1 MKKFDLAVVGS
12 GPGGYRAA
20 VLAALRG
27 LKVAIVEKEAWG
39 GCCLN
44 RGCVPKKDWYH
55 SARLIAASGGFGRR
69 GIRGELSG
77 DLARAWRHQ
86 HDVVAA
92 IRASYQDYLKRLGVV
107 LCSGTARFADAAT
120 LAVDGARIA
129 AANFVVATGA
139 APYVPPNLQRLAQ
152 RVVTTD
158 DLFGA
163 PPPAGKRVAVIGS
176 GVVATEFAFILA
188 MFGLEVVWLSQHEPL
203 ASRGY
208 SATARKM
215 LQARLA
221 DFGVRVRTASRVR
234 SLQADENGVR
244 LTLPDGTQ
252 EHVDWVLLGTGRLPH
267 TASLDPAQAGIA
279 LDARGFVIVNRF
291 QQTSQPHVYAIG
303 DVANPAMTSNH
314 ALAEAAVAVANV
326 IAPQTHA
333 SDPGAVPE
341 VVYSALELAR
351 IGLDEEGAEALGC
364 EPATGFTAF
373 ETNPAALVEDD
384 AAGFV
389 RVVADADTGKLL
401 GAEIAGSAAGELIH
415 LAGIEFGSPDAL
427 ARLAALPYNHP
438 ARAEEVLNAIETLAA
453 RWGLKRQIFTPL
465 RSR

>member
-27 LKVAIVEKEAWG
+27 LKVAIVEKDAWG

-44 RGCVPKKDWYH
+44 RGCVPKRDWYH

-107 LCSGTARFADAAT
+107 LFSGTARFVDAAT

-129 AANFVVATGA
+129 AANFIVATGA

-188 MFGLEVVWLSQHEPL
+188 LFGLEVVWLAQHEPL
-203 ASRGY
+203 ASRRF

-215 LQARLA
+215 LHARLA
-221 DFGVRVRTASRVR
+221 DCGVRARTASRVR
-234 SLQADENGVR
+234 SLQADANGVL

-252 EHVDWVLLGTGRLPH
+252 ERVDWVLLGAGRLPH
-267 TASLDPAQAGIA
+267 TASLDPAHAGVA
-279 LDARGFVIVNRF
+279 LDARGFITVNRF
-291 QQTSQPHVYAIG
+291 QQTSQPHIYAAG

-326 IAPQTHA
+326 IAPQTRA

-351 IGLDEEGAEALGC
+351 IGLDEEGAEAAGC
-364 EPATGFTAF
+364 EPAIGFTAF
-373 ETNPAALVEDD
+373 ETNPAARVEDD
-384 AAGFV
+384 TAGFV
-389 RVVADADTGKLL
+389 RVVADSATGKLL

-415 LAGIEFGSPDAL
+415 LAGIEFGSADAL

-438 ARAEEVLNAIETLAA
+438 ARAEEILNAIETLAA
-453 RWGLKRQIFTPL
+453 RWGLKPQVFMPARG
-465 RSR
+465 R

>member
-27 LKVAIVEKEAWG
+27 LKVAIVEKDAWG

-55 SARLIAASGGFGRR
+55 SARLIAASGGFGQR
-69 GIRGELSG
+69 GICGELSG
-77 DLARAWRHQ
+77 DLTRAWQHQ
-86 HDVVAA
+86 HEVVAA

-107 LCSGTARFADAAT
+107 LCSGAARFADAAT

-129 AANFVVATGA
+129 ATNFIVATGA
-139 APYVPPNLQRLAQ
+139 APCVPPNLQRIAR

-158 DLFGA
+158 DLFAA
-163 PPPAGKRVAVIGS
+163 PPPAGKRVAIIGS
-176 GVVATEFAFILA
+176 GVVATEFSFILA
-188 MFGLEVVWLSQHEPL
+188 MFGLEVVWLAQHEPL

-208 SATARKM
+208 SATARRM

-221 DFGVRVRTASRVR
+221 DFGVRARTASRVR

-244 LTLPDGTQ
+244 LELPDGTQ

-267 TASLDPAQAGIA
+267 TASLHPAQAGVA
-279 LDARGFVIVNRF
+279 LDARGFIIVNRF
-291 QQTSQPHVYAIG
+291 QQTSQPHIYAVG

-326 IAPQTHA
+326 IAPQTRA
-333 SDPGAVPE
+333 SDPGAVPD

-351 IGLDEEGAEALGC
+351 IGLGEEGAEALGC

-438 ARAEEVLNAIETLAA
+438 ARAEEILNAIETLAA
-453 RWGLKRQIFTPL
+453 RWGLKAQVFTPL
-465 RSR
+465 RGR

>member
-27 LKVAIVEKEAWG
+27 LKVAIVEKDAWG

-55 SARLIAASGGFGRR
+55 SARLIAASGGFGQR

-77 DLARAWRHQ
+77 DLTRAWQHQ
-86 HDVVAA
+86 REVVAA

-129 AANFVVATGA
+129 ATNFIVATGA
-139 APYVPPNLQRLAQ
+139 APCVPPNLQRIAQ

-158 DLFGA
+158 DLFAA
-163 PPPAGKRVAVIGS
+163 PPPAGQRVAVIGS
-176 GVVATEFAFILA
+176 GVVATEFSFILA

-208 SATARKM
+208 SATARRM

-221 DFGVRVRTASRVR
+221 DFGVRARTASRVR
-234 SLQADENGVR
+234 ALQADENGVR
-244 LTLPDGTQ
+244 LELPDGTQ

-267 TASLDPAQAGIA
+267 TASLDPAQAGIS
-279 LDARGFVIVNRF
+279 LDARGFIIVNRF

-326 IAPQTHA
+326 IAPQTRA

-351 IGLDEEGAEALGC
+351 IGLGEEGAEALGC

-415 LAGIEFGSPDAL
+415 LVGIEFGSPDAL

-438 ARAEEVLNAIETLAA
+438 ARAEEILNAIETLAA
-453 RWGLKRQIFTPL
+453 RWGLRAQVFAPL
-465 RSR
+465 RGR

>member
-1 MKKFDLAVVGS
+1 
-12 GPGGYRAA
+12 
-20 VLAALRG
+20 
-27 LKVAIVEKEAWG
+27 
-39 GCCLN
+39 
-44 RGCVPKKDWYH
+44 
-55 SARLIAASGGFGRR
+55 
-69 GIRGELSG
+69 
-77 DLARAWRHQ
+77 
-86 HDVVAA
+86 
-92 IRASYQDYLKRLGVV
+92 
-107 LCSGTARFADAAT
+107 
-120 LAVDGARIA
+120 
-129 AANFVVATGA
+129 
-139 APYVPPNLQRLAQ
+139 
-152 RVVTTD
+152 
-158 DLFGA
+158 
-163 PPPAGKRVAVIGS
+163 
-176 GVVATEFAFILA
+176 
-188 MFGLEVVWLSQHEPL
+188 VWLAQHEPL

-208 SATARKM
+208 SATARRM

-221 DFGVRVRTASRVR
+221 DFGVRARTASRVR

-244 LTLPDGTQ
+244 LELPDGTQ

-267 TASLDPAQAGIA
+267 TASLHPAQAGIA

-326 IAPQTHA
+326 IAPQTRA

-351 IGLDEEGAEALGC
+351 IGLGEEGAEALGC

-373 ETNPAALVEDD
+373 ETNPAALVEGD

-389 RVVADADTGKLL
+389 RVVADADTGRLL

-438 ARAEEVLNAIETLAA
+438 ARAEEILNAIETLAA
-453 RWGLKRQIFTPL
+453 RWGLKRQVFTSARGRCSDWNKQDHKVFIRMQDLPCDCEPGAKTVMRFESTAAGVAL
-465 RSR
+465 ALAPGNGY

>member
-1 MKKFDLAVVGS
+1 VKKFDLAVVGS

-27 LKVAIVEKEAWG
+27 LKVAIVEKDAWG

-44 RGCVPKKDWYH
+44 RGCVPKRDWYH
-55 SARLIAASGGFGRR
+55 SARLLAASGGFGQR

-77 DLARAWRHQ
+77 DLARAWQHQ

-92 IRASYQDYLKRLGVV
+92 IHASYQDYLKRLGVA
-107 LCSGTARFADAAT
+107 LRSGTARFVDAAT
-120 LAVDGARIA
+120 LTVDGARIA
-129 AANFVVATGA
+129 AANFIVATGA
-139 APYVPPNLQRLAQ
+139 APCVPPNLPRIAQ
-152 RVVTTD
+152 RVLTTD

-188 MFGLEVVWLSQHEPL
+188 MFGLEVVWLAQHAPL
-203 ASRGY
+203 ASRRF

-215 LQARLA
+215 LQERLA
-221 DFGVRVRTASRVR
+221 ECGVRARTASRVR
-234 SLQADENGVR
+234 SLQVDQQGV
-244 LTLPDGTQ
+244 LLDLPDGTQ
-252 EHVDWVLLGTGRLPH
+252 ERVDWVLLGTGRLPH
-267 TASLDPAQAGIA
+267 TASLDLAQAGVA
-279 LDARGFVIVNRF
+279 LDARGFIIVNRF
-291 QQTSQPHVYAIG
+291 QQTSQPHIYAVG

-326 IAPQTHA
+326 IAPQTCA

-341 VVYSALELAR
+341 VIHSALELAR
-351 IGLDEEGAEALGC
+351 IGLDADGAEALGC

-373 ETNPAALVEDD
+373 GTNPAALVEDD

-389 RVVADADTGKLL
+389 RVVADAATGKLL

-427 ARLAALPYNHP
+427 ARLAALRYNHP
-438 ARAEEVLNAIETLAA
+438 ARAEELLNAIETLAA
-453 RWGLKRQIFTPL
+453 RWGLKPQVFEPAHGR
-465 RSR
+465 